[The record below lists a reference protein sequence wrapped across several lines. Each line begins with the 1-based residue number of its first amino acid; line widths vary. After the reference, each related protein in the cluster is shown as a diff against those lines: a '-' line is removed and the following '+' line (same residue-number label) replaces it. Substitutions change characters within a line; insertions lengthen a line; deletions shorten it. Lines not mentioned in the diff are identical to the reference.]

1 MGTVTVT
8 ARLVD
13 GSIEPFEFDADFLTQ
28 LSELQAQGL
37 TGKRLIH
44 ALITDDWGAPPL
56 YVEISG
62 TTSAGEQVNLKLH
75 YS

>member
-1 MGTVTVT
+1 MGMISVT
-8 ARLVD
+8 AHLVD
-13 GSIEPFEFDADFLTQ
+13 GSIQPFESGTDFLTQ

-44 ALITDDWGAPPL
+44 TLITDDWAAPPL

-62 TTSAGEQVNLKLH
+62 TTDQGEPINLTLH